1 MNSMK
6 SDGLITL
13 KEELLPDFD
22 WFLRDFGFTIVG
34 EDYHPLSFGNS
45 YVVLNS
51 CHFRLRLIRDRG
63 EVFGEVASLS
73 EPENWWCLILVSEII
88 PCPKPPL
95 FELSS
100 VAAFIQE
107 HFLLLS
113 GLFGSAYPMTK
124 EKLQRRLE
132 QRAKEWEL
140 RS

>member
-1 MNSMK
+1 MK
-6 SDGLITL
+6 SDVLKTL

-22 WFLRDFGFTIVG
+22 WFLRDFGLTIVE

-51 CHFRLRLIRDRG
+51 RHFRLRLIRDRG
-63 EVFGEVASLS
+63 QVMGEVASLS
-73 EPENWWCLILVSEII
+73 EPENWWSLILVSEII

-107 HFLLLS
+107 NFLLLS
-113 GLFGSAYPMTK
+113 GLFGSGYPMTK

-132 QRAKEWEL
+132 QRAKEWGL